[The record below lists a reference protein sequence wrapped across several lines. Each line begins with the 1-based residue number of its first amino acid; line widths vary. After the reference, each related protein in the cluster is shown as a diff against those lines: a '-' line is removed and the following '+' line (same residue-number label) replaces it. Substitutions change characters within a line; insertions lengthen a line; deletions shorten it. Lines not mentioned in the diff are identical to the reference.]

1 MNYFSAWKNLLIF
14 AVVAIGVFIA
24 LPNIFGE
31 DPALQV
37 SRDSGS
43 VMTELEYSQI
53 SLALDEAK
61 ISYSRIYEQDGRA
74 MILFGT
80 VDDQLRASD
89 LLHENLGKA
98 YVIALT
104 LAPLNRSMLV
114 PAVAVNVKA
123 DRDPLLVIRVHALG
137 QHDGPV

>member
-43 VMTELEYSQI
+43 VMT
-53 SLALDEAK
+53 
-61 ISYSRIYEQDGRA
+61 
-74 MILFGT
+74 
-80 VDDQLRASD
+80 
-89 LLHENLGKA
+89 
-98 YVIALT
+98 
-104 LAPLNRSMLV
+104 
-114 PAVAVNVKA
+114 
-123 DRDPLLVIRVHALG
+123 
-137 QHDGPV
+137 